1 MDWTIS
7 YSNSATK
14 ELRKLDRTTSRRIV
28 DYMERVSELDNPRLR
43 GKPLVGQSREWSY
56 RVGSYRVICDIQ
68 DERLTILALRIGR
81 RDEVFR

>member
-14 ELRKLDRTTSRRIV
+14 QLRKLDTNVARRIV
-28 DYMERVSELDNPRLR
+28 DYMERVSELDNPRVR
-43 GKPLVGQSREWSY
+43 GKALVGQSREWSY
-56 RVGSYRVICDIQ
+56 RVGHYRVICDIQ